1 VLQGLSFSIRPGEFV
16 AIVGPS
22 GCGKSTVLRLMLAY
36 ETPQAGEILFD
47 GTSLATLDAVSVRR
61 QIGVVLQNGRVQPGN
76 LIENIGGGRPIALED
91 AWHAARLAGLE
102 ADIRA
107 LPMGMHTMLTDGGG
121 TLSGGQRQRL
131 MIARALARRPRI
143 LLLDEATS
151 ALDNRTQSIVTEAV
165 AGLGLTRIVIAHRL
179 STIEKVDRV
188 LVLDGGRLV
197 QSGGFDEL
205 SARPGLFQDL
215 ARRQLG

>member
-1 VLQGLSFSIRPGEFV
+1 
-16 AIVGPS
+16 
-22 GCGKSTVLRLMLAY
+22 
-36 ETPQAGEILFD
+36 
-47 GTSLATLDAVSVRR
+47 
-61 QIGVVLQNGRVQPGN
+61 
-76 LIENIGGGRPIALED
+76 
-91 AWHAARLAGLE
+91 
-102 ADIRA
+102 
-107 LPMGMHTMLTDGGG
+107 
-121 TLSGGQRQRL
+121 
-131 MIARALARRPRI
+131 

>member
-1 VLQGLSFSIRPGEFV
+1 
-16 AIVGPS
+16 
-22 GCGKSTVLRLMLAY
+22 
-36 ETPQAGEILFD
+36 
-47 GTSLATLDAVSVRR
+47 
-61 QIGVVLQNGRVQPGN
+61 
-76 LIENIGGGRPIALED
+76 
-91 AWHAARLAGLE
+91 
-102 ADIRA
+102 
-107 LPMGMHTMLTDGGG
+107 
-121 TLSGGQRQRL
+121 